1 MPQQESVPSDHR
13 KVERAI
19 VFQLLR
25 DDHDERWSR
34 DELAAELGDDTSA
47 ITAALDRLREHE
59 VLVEHDDGNGASPSA
74 RRLDALGVIG
84 I

>member
-1 MPQQESVPSDHR
+1 MSQQAGVPSDHS

-34 DELAAELGDDTSA
+34 DELAAELGDDPSVF
-47 ITAALDRLREHE
+47 TAALESLREHE
-59 VLVEHDDGNGASPSA
+59 VLVEYDDGIGASASA
-74 RRLDALGVIG
+74 RRLDVLGVIE

>member
-1 MPQQESVPSDHR
+1 MPQQAGVPPDHR

-34 DELAAELGDDTSA
+34 DELATVLGDDPSA
-47 ITAALDRLREHE
+47 IAAALERLREHK
-59 VLVEHDDGNGASPSA
+59 VLVEHDDGIGASPCV
-74 RRLDALGVIG
+74 RRLDALAVIG